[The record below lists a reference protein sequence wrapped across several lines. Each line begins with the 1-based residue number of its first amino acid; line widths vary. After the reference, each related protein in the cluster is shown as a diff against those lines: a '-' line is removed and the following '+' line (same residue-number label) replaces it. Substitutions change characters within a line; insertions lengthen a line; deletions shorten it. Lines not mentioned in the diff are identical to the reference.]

1 MFKNHRVMLK
11 LKLKGVDEQIEILEA
26 SLKSRE

>member
-1 MFKNHRVMLK
+1 MLKNHRVM

-26 SLKSRE
+26 SLESRE

>member
-1 MFKNHRVMLK
+1 MFKNHRVM

-26 SLKSRE
+26 SLKSRD

>member
-1 MFKNHRVMLK
+1 MFKNHRVM

-26 SLKSRE
+26 FLKSRE